1 MEITYL
7 GDSGFKIK
15 NKSGLVI
22 GMDLIESDLADVVTV
37 SQRDE
42 EDGKVVK
49 VVTTP
54 VNRQETFVIDR
65 EGEYEIAGV
74 QFTAMK
80 TSSEKNLVMA
90 IVMDGLHIVHLG
102 SLGVKLT
109 DAQIEKL
116 GSVDV
121 MMIPIGEKNTFGV
134 DEAIDLIKEVQPSY
148 VIPMLLTGLDEFLE
162 KNKYPLV
169 GETVHKIKIDEGS
182 LPDDTQILLMNG

>member
-80 TSSEKNLVMA
+80 TSSEKNLVIA

>member
-7 GDSGFKIK
+7 GGLGFKLKSKSGF
-15 NKSGLVI
+15 VI
-22 GMDLIESDLADVVTV
+22 CMDLIESDLADVVTV

-80 TSSEKNLVMA
+80 TSPEKNLVMA

-102 SLGVKLT
+102 SLGVELT

-116 GSVDV
+116 GSVDI
-121 MMIPIGEKNTFGV
+121 MMIPMCEKNTFGV
-134 DEAIDLIKEVQPSY
+134 DETIDLIKEVQPSY

-169 GETVHKIKIDEGS
+169 GEAVHKVKIDEGS

>member
-80 TSSEKNLVMA
+80 TSSEKNLVIA

-109 DAQIEKL
+109 DDQIEKL

-134 DEAIDLIKEVQPSY
+134 DEATDLIKEVQPSY

-169 GETVHKIKIDEGS
+169 GEAVHKVKIDEGS

>member
-1 MEITYL
+1 
-7 GDSGFKIK
+7 
-15 NKSGLVI
+15 
-22 GMDLIESDLADVVTV
+22 MDLIESDLADVVTV

-80 TSSEKNLVMA
+80 TSPEQNLVMA

-102 SLGVKLT
+102 SLGVELT

-134 DEAIDLIKEVQPSY
+134 DETIDLIKEVQSSY

-169 GETVHKIKIDEGS
+169 GEAVHKVKIDEGS